1 MAKEKQ
7 LEISVLA
14 FQVIAMVIVGLSS
27 FGAMGVFENSTLSLW
42 CQSNQ
47 HCSQLAKEHMG
58 SVRETPSFL
67 LGLIS
72 VIVWVVA
79 EIPQIIPNYRT
90 KSAEGL
96 SVTFLVTWII
106 GDLFNLFGC
115 MLEPAT
121 VETFTKVGQLEKASD
136 AEQSIQVDGSNR
148 GTGLSSPIPLPARP
162 QRISTGRELFYH
174 KIFVKE
180 SYSNSGIHLSTETS
194 YFRFYTREL
203 AWFNH
208 LTQSAPALKMK
219 NTLCLV
225 STLNFLGVINL
236 LQPLDERIN
245 SMTSNPRQQL
255 VSDDQLPKTDV
266 SGSSSVGTFFG
277 WAMDIYIF
285 EWKTIRRVH
294 VEGLNPLMFLFAVI
308 GNATYVAS
316 CDQPGLVKNQ
326 TEFAMASRCWG
337 ILYIFAVGPP
347 KPCRAI
353 TNINCCVLRKK
364 QGFSGHK
371 MFCGSLK
378 RWKLHP
384 WGFGGTTIIRAL
396 RAEHNVH

>member
-1 MAKEKQ
+1 MNKTQ
-7 LEISVLA
+7 YL
-14 FQVIAMVIVGLSS
+14 IVGLSS

-67 LGLIS
+67 LGLIN

-162 QRISTGRELFYH
+162 QRISTGRELFY
-174 KIFVKE
+174 
-180 SYSNSGIHLSTETS
+180 
-194 YFRFYTREL
+194 
-203 AWFNH
+203 
-208 LTQSAPALKMK
+208 QSARYLSKSHTPTAGSILAQKPP
-219 NTLCLV
+219 TLDSIQESLLG
-225 STLNFLGVINL
+225 STI
-236 LQPLDERIN
+236 
-245 SMTSNPRQQL
+245 
-255 VSDDQLPKTDV
+255 
-266 SGSSSVGTFFG
+266 
-277 WAMDIYIF
+277 
-285 EWKTIRRVH
+285 
-294 VEGLNPLMFLFAVI
+294 
-308 GNATYVAS
+308 
-316 CDQPGLVKNQ
+316 
-326 TEFAMASRCWG
+326 
-337 ILYIFAVGPP
+337 
-347 KPCRAI
+347 
-353 TNINCCVLRKK
+353 
-364 QGFSGHK
+364 
-371 MFCGSLK
+371 
-378 RWKLHP
+378 
-384 WGFGGTTIIRAL
+384 
-396 RAEHNVH
+396 

>member
-1 MAKEKQ
+1 
-7 LEISVLA
+7 
-14 FQVIAMVIVGLSS
+14 
-27 FGAMGVFENSTLSLW
+27 MGVFENSTLSLW

-162 QRISTGRELFYH
+162 QRISTGRELFYQSARYLSKSH
-174 KIFVKE
+174 TPTAGSILAQKPPTLDSIQE
-180 SYSNSGIHLSTETS
+180 SLLGSTIV
-194 YFRFYTREL
+194 
-203 AWFNH
+203 
-208 LTQSAPALKMK
+208 TQSAPALKMK

-364 QGFSGHK
+364 QGFSGISH
-371 MFCGSLK
+371 SLTLCVCEQACMCSI
-378 RWKLHP
+378 WYL
-384 WGFGGTTIIRAL
+384 F
-396 RAEHNVH
+396 VHTVYLDF